1 MNRFLSVSMIAFA
14 ALLIAQVIMPA
25 SVNFF
30 DLDTVASVLP
40 KLRAD
45 YIQLEGQAGAP
56 FAQYYVNMFF
66 LSFLLST
73 ILFCGFIVFV
83 LPDLPAPPAGIN
95 KNYRVIQALFV
106 AIIASIALA
115 YAVFIHPTPFY
126 SPGKSLVFSVSR
138 DKFALVFVAMLNFLA
153 TSIVSL
159 ALFLVVQYTRAT
171 LSSRKEGAGRNDM
184 P

>member
-1 MNRFLSVSMIAFA
+1 MNRFLSVSLIAFA
-14 ALLIAQVIMPA
+14 VLLIGQVIMPA
-25 SVNFF
+25 SVSFF
-30 DLDTVASVLP
+30 DLDTVASFLP

-45 YIQLEGQAGAP
+45 YIQLEAKAGAP
-56 FAQYYVNMFF
+56 FALYYVNMFF

-73 ILFCGFIVFV
+73 FLFCGFVVIV

-95 KNYRVIQALFV
+95 KNYRVIRALFV
-106 AIIASIALA
+106 AIIASIALV

-153 TSIVSL
+153 TSVVSF
-159 ALFLVVQYTRAT
+159 AFSFVVQYTRAVF
-171 LSSRKEGAGRNDM
+171 SSRKEGL
-184 P
+184 